1 MADVRI
7 VTDSSWDMPQEEMER
22 HNITEV
28 PLVVIFG
35 QEEYLEPDL
44 TRDEF
49 WAKAA
54 SVHPRTSQPSPGD
67 FETAFRELVD
77 AGHDV
82 VCITVTGKHS
92 GTYNSAH
99 TAAANF
105 PAERVALVDSRALS
119 WTHGFQVLAAARL
132 AESGASLTEIVEYL
146 ADMQD
151 RTHLFILFD
160 TMEYLERGGRA
171 ALLMPVV
178 KRVAKAFNIKPIINV
193 VDGELTLRS
202 AVRSSDKGTQRLV
215 EEAGALAP
223 FETLAA
229 LHVRNPDGAERLRLR
244 LAEAFDLAPEALGRS
259 APLSLATEGQASPP
273 SPWWRQRATEAASSK
288 PLARKDLGGST
299 RCPTCAS

>member
-22 HNITEV
+22 HSITVV

-54 SVHPRTSQPSPGD
+54 TVHPKTSQPSPGD
-67 FETAFRELVD
+67 FEAAYRELVD

-82 VCITVTGKHS
+82 VCVTITGKHS

-105 PAERVALVDSRALS
+105 PPDQVAVVDSWAIS
-119 WTHGFQVLAAARL
+119 WGHGFQVLAAARL
-132 AESGASLTEIVEYL
+132 AESGASVAEIVEYL
-146 ADMQD
+146 ADMQS

-178 KRVAKAFNIKPIINV
+178 KRVARAFNIKPIINV

-202 AVRSSDKGTQRLV
+202 AVRSFDKGTQRLV

-223 FETLAA
+223 FETLSV
-229 LHVRNPDGAERLRLR
+229 LHVRNPDGAETLRLR
-244 LAEAFDLAPEALGRS
+244 LAEAFDLAPETIGVGEIGAALSCHGGPGLT
-259 APLSLATEGQASPP
+259 AIAVV
-273 SPWWRQRATEAASSK
+273 AAKS
-288 PLARKDLGGST
+288 D
-299 RCPTCAS
+299 